1 MTDTE
6 SANRT
11 RYMARAVGL
20 FLLVFGVVVV
30 VRSTTLY
37 LLIPAF
43 FQDGALVFVT
53 GVLGMALGAAMIA
66 AHNRWNSLPAII
78 ISAFGWIT
86 FIRSA
91 LIVIAPAVVAS
102 IAANAA
108 RIQILPVI
116 AGLGAALIGSYL
128 IFVGWFS
135 RDRAA
140 AA

>member
-1 MTDTE
+1 MTDT
-6 SANRT
+6 ADRT
-11 RYMARAVGL
+11 RYMARALGL
-20 FLLVFGVVVV
+20 FLLVFGIGVAL
-30 VRSTTLY
+30 RATTLY

-43 FQDGALVFVT
+43 FSDGALVFVT
-53 GVLGMALGAAMIA
+53 AVFGMALGAAMVA
-66 AHNRWNSLPAII
+66 AHNRWSSVPAII

-91 LIVIAPAVVAS
+91 LILIAPAIVAT

-116 AGLGAALIGSYL
+116 AGLIAALIGAYL

-135 RDRAA
+135 KQSASAA
-140 AA
+140 